1 MLKITIKELHRT
13 TGEYV
18 RRAGASRSPVMVTD
32 HGKPVAVLT
41 RPSQLKPRRR
51 RRTLLPA
58 YKALMAKAPGDE
70 LIDDLDAVRGDR

>member
-13 TGEYV
+13 TGKYV
-18 RRAGASRSPVMVTD
+18 RQAGASRSPVMVTD

-41 RPSQLKPRRR
+41 RPSQLKPRQR

-58 YKALMAKAPGDE
+58 YKTLMAKVSSHD
-70 LIDDLDAVRGDR
+70 LIDDLAAVRGDR